1 MDIQDILKDYFG
13 SEITEKDYSN
23 QKVYLCNYKNYSL
36 KIVFDSDFPKKIP
49 EFFIE
54 DYSESDNY
62 YTHIDSKGK
71 ICYIAEDNLVWDTH
85 NLEGLVRECSEKT
98 LDVINS
104 WDTPQMDKE
113 LREEF
118 LSYWIGV
125 CGNSSSF
132 KARSYVDDF
141 TKFSKLK
148 ASIQKSSLYLFNESS
163 DLKDKIAP
171 SSEEAIE
178 TYFLPLRKQNQV
190 LPPNPKKKLDS
201 AVIKKIINGNL
212 SSSVRKSFR
221 QWSRNKKK
229 NFILI
234 ISIPIAKENIVL
246 IGAMFKYSKASLPL
260 DGKNKDICSVT
271 PLLVERFDKNY
282 QVNRTSQDFSLTD
295 KKVAVIG
302 VGSVGSFVSST
313 LSKMGI
319 AKLFMID
326 PDYLDIDNISR
337 HYLGVDSL
345 KSSVQKVDAMED
357 RLILENPMFDIE
369 TEGIKFESLILAN
382 PAAFDDYDF
391 IIACTGDT
399 MTNFEINH
407 FFKNKG
413 KPVLY
418 SWLDPYGVGYHNLL
432 IQPQFEGCYMCL
444 NYEDGALVSNRLSFA
459 APDQK
464 FEKKLA
470 SCDSSF
476 VPYNAI
482 APSQLANK
490 TVELF
495 LRYVNGEYKDGNVF
509 SSHFGISTHF
519 EREGFRYSKR
529 YEACRKNPNN
539 LSSILQNNNS
549 CPECKGEYNA
559 Y

>member
-1 MDIQDILKDYFG
+1 MDIQDILRDYFG
-13 SEITEKDYSN
+13 SEITEENYTN
-23 QKVYLCNYKNYSL
+23 QKVYLCNYKKYRL
-36 KIVFDSDFPKKIP
+36 KIIFDSNFPKKIP

-54 DYSESDNY
+54 DYSENDNY
-62 YTHIDSKGK
+62 YTHIDNKGK
-71 ICYIAEDNLVWDTH
+71 ICYVAEDNLVWDTH

-104 WDTPQMDKE
+104 WNTPQMDKE

-118 LSYWIGV
+118 LSYWIEL
-125 CGNSSSF
+125 CGNSSF

-141 TKFSKLK
+141 TKFSKLN
-148 ASIQKSSLYLFNESS
+148 ASIEKNSLYLFNDSS

-171 SSEEAIE
+171 TAKEAIE
-178 TYFLPLRKQNQV
+178 TYFLPLKKQNQV

-201 AVIKKIINGNL
+201 AVIKNLITGNL
-212 SSSVRKSFR
+212 SSSIRKSFR

-260 DGKNKDICSVT
+260 DGKNKDICSIT
-271 PLLVERFDKNY
+271 PLLVERFDKSY
-282 QVNRTSQDFSLTD
+282 QLSRTSQDFSLTN

-302 VGSVGSFVSST
+302 VGSVGSFVSSA

-319 AKLFMID
+319 SKLFMID
-326 PDYLDIDNISR
+326 PDYLSIDNISR
-337 HYLGVDSL
+337 HYLGIDSL
-345 KSSVQKVDAMED
+345 KNSVQKVDAMED
-357 RLILENPMFDIE
+357 RLSLENPILDIE
-369 TEGIKFESLILAN
+369 TEGRKFESLILAN
-382 PAAFDDYDF
+382 PEAFDDYDF
-391 IIACTGDT
+391 IVACAGDT

-418 SWLDPYGVGYHNLL
+418 SWLDPYGIGYHNLL
-432 IQPQFEGCYMCL
+432 IQPQFDGCYMCM
-444 NYEDGALVSNRLSFA
+444 NYEDEALVSNRLSFA
-459 APDQK
+459 APNQK
-464 FEKKLA
+464 FEKKMA
-470 SCDSSF
+470 SCSSSF

-482 APSQLANK
+482 GPSQLANK
-490 TVELF
+490 TIELF
-495 LRYVNGEYKDGNVF
+495 LRYANGKCKDGNVF
-509 SSHFGISTHF
+509 SSHFGISTQF
-519 EREGFRYSKR
+519 ENEGFRYSKR
-529 YEACRKNPNN
+529 YNACRENPNN
-539 LSSILQNNNS
+539 LSSILQKNNS
-549 CPECKGEYNA
+549 CPECRGEYNA